1 MYSATMPLKPVAKSA
16 ILSTVDFL
24 LLEEFNTTI
33 IYLPK
38 PPDLDLVDEE
48 LLYLEVLLLVF
59 SVV

>member
-1 MYSATMPLKPVAKSA
+1 MPLKPVAKSA